1 MSRVLWLTVSACLAA
16 ACAAA
21 PPDRST
27 LPEVAEVLGPS
38 IACFFFVGPPLGVSV
53 SEVLEDT
60 GADGVLETGD
70 VILALNGLETAD
82 SDQLRQALS
91 EQSVGDEVVL
101 ELRRDGVEES
111 AQLVLGPNPEDPERP
126 FMGVTIQTAYEQL
139 PAAEA
144 NQAIPGVPT
153 ARAIVLAGVLYG
165 MEPSGSLW
173 MNTGVA
179 IGEETNWVATSE
191 SVFALGTDE
200 VRVITDLLSGEV
212 IDYPEVEEW
221 VPARLIG
228 AVEDD
233 LLLTVTQE
241 VPDDPELV
249 AVGVSRFDPETGDV
263 DWIEPISEGFGVP
276 VTAWGSPESGYIT
289 LAGVDPEDTTLTGV
303 DLLTS
308 EGRTAGLEDLL
319 TLGTPIGWLD
329 EETAVFRTSTTS
341 VSTVNAVTGEVNEV
355 MLDAGLEGVPLYA
368 VADGRSVL
376 AVSGRSLVI
385 DDLTTGG
392 DVRVLAEN
400 CSIDQ
405 VGHAGWRP

>member
-1 MSRVLWLTVSACLAA
+1 
-16 ACAAA
+16 
-21 PPDRST
+21 
-27 LPEVAEVLGPS
+27 VAEVLGPS

>member
-1 MSRVLWLTVSACLAA
+1 
-16 ACAAA
+16 
-21 PPDRST
+21 
-27 LPEVAEVLGPS
+27 
-38 IACFFFVGPPLGVSV
+38 V

>member
-1 MSRVLWLTVSACLAA
+1 M
-16 ACAAA
+16 
-21 PPDRST
+21 
-27 LPEVAEVLGPS
+27 AEVLGPS